1 MLKHLLS
8 YQLKVPIIQLVERDH
23 LLWLESAMETKEQS
37 GDKTHVKRE
46 QRFMK
51 EAMPIYLKQPRE
63 IQRIIGLSRYY
74 ARIYRSFMNR
84 IITAIHCEQLH
95 WKISYGSKDAAMTGI
110 MAGLFGSVQAMVI
123 GRLRKRV
130 TFISRPVVQVRPI
143 FGKTQLEIDFGC
155 IFSIR
160 LGNVITA
167 MKSIFYSKT
176 KEVTNSG

>member
-8 YQLKVPIIQLVERDH
+8 YQLKVPIIQLIERNH
-23 LLWLESAMETKEQS
+23 LLWLESAMETKEQD
-37 GDKTHVKRE
+37 GDETHVKRE
-46 QRFMK
+46 QRFLK
-51 EAMPIYLKQPRE
+51 EAMPIYPRE
-63 IQRIIGLSRYY
+63 MQQIIGLSRYY

-84 IITAIHCEQLH
+84 IIMAIHCEQLH
-95 WKISYGSKDAAMTGI
+95 WKISYGSKDAAITGI
-110 MAGLFGSVQAMVI
+110 MAGVFRSVQAMII
-123 GRLRKRV
+123 GRLRNRV

-143 FGKTQLEIDFGC
+143 FGKTQLETDFGC

-160 LGNVITA
+160 LGKVITA